1 MNPRL
6 YERLY
11 GLRLASLVGLVAI
24 VAICVG
30 VALGG
35 PLLNALLKPV
45 APTPVAPTPV
55 APTPVAPT
63 PVPPTPVPPTPVPP
77 TPVPPTPVPPTPV
90 APTPVAPT
98 PVPPTPV
105 PPTTPTPPWAAAAA
119 QISHRRTVSGIYT
132 VQWGDC
138 LAAIAADLCSSWSKW
153 AEIYNANGDKVV
165 DPRLIFPGQEL
176 LIPCTQ

>member
-1 MNPRL
+1 MTTKLYYEEEWIMNPRL

-35 PLLNALLKPV
+35 PLLNALLK
-45 APTPVAPTPV
+45 
-55 APTPVAPT
+55 
-63 PVPPTPVPPTPVPP
+63 
-77 TPVPPTPVPPTPV
+77 PV